1 MLPKIA
7 LGNVRKSLR
16 DFFVFFIT
24 LVFGVCAFYAFA
36 SINDQ
41 TAVINLTELQLE
53 SVSAVMRILSGV
65 SVFVA
70 VILGFLVVYANRFL
84 VRRRKREFGIYL
96 TLGMGRAQVAAIM
109 VMETLVVGVAAL
121 VVGLMLGVLLSQ
133 VMMYVTANLF
143 EATIPGFAFV
153 FSPGA
158 ALSTL
163 ACFAAI
169 FALSLLLNVRE
180 VSRYRLIDLINAD
193 KVSEKVKARSLPV
206 CVVLF
211 LVSLVLMG
219 VAYRTLLEN
228 GVMSDKF
235 GQATALVSVGTAL
248 FFFSVSG
255 FLLRFLQSRPSVY
268 LRGLNAFTLRQLNS
282 RVNTAWVS
290 ITLVCAMLFVAI
302 CSVCTGFSVSRG
314 ISDALEKG
322 SPYDASINAYPR
334 GPIFAGMD
342 DADYDLPE
350 VNEEAASDGFD
361 MVAAMRRKVSDW
373 DDIVSATAQVNQ
385 YMPSGAQGGITQR
398 WAYETTSYY
407 AADATLDE
415 VLGQT
420 DTRFAFVRVSQ
431 FNALRALLGEKP
443 VELGRDECLVWSD
456 FELLDGFWEA
466 FIDQHPGFEALGTTL
481 HPRGMAHETLCN
493 TGSAASVSGVLV
505 VPDEVLPDDLV
516 PAMTSLD
523 VMYSGS
529 VDECEQRF
537 QDACEAACGPAES
550 RVEEAWPVYFMETR
564 QAIADNTVGLTVVTT
579 YLAIY
584 IGLTLL
590 ISCASVLSIQQL
602 SAVADDVSRYRVLA
616 ELGAEPAQIRGAL
629 KVQVGVYFVFPL
641 VVAVCHAACALT
653 SINGLVSLV
662 TGFHVSNALVATVCF
677 VVALYGGYFL
687 LTYQTSKAMVLR
699 PALR

>member
-16 DFFVFFIT
+16 DFSVFFIT

-41 TAVINLTELQLE
+41 TAVINLTEQQSE
-53 SVSAVMRILSGV
+53 AVSAVMRILSSV

-109 VMETLVVGVAAL
+109 VMETLAVGVAAL
-121 VVGLMLGVLLSQ
+121 VVGLVLGVLLSQ

-163 ACFAAI
+163 ACYAAI

-255 FLLRFLQSRPSVY
+255 FLLRFLQGRPGVY

-302 CSVCTGFSVSRG
+302 CGVCTGFSVSRG

-334 GPIFAGMD
+334 GLMIAGMD

-373 DDIVSATAQVNQ
+373 DGIVSATAQVNQ
-385 YMPSGAQGGITQR
+385 YMPSGAQGGISQR
-398 WAYETTSYY
+398 WAYETTSY
-407 AADATLDE
+407 ATDATLDE
-415 VLGQT
+415 VLGQN
-420 DTRFAFVRVSQ
+420 DSRFAFVRVSQ
-431 FNALRALLGEKP
+431 YNALRALLGEKP

-456 FELLDGFWEA
+456 FTPLDGFWEA

-493 TGSAASVSGVLV
+493 TSAASVTGALV

-516 PAMTSLD
+516 PAKTSLD
-523 VMYSGS
+523 VTYSGS

-537 QDACEAACGPAES
+537 QDACEAACGPADS
-550 RVEEAWPVYFMETR
+550 RGVEAWPVCFMETR
-564 QAIADNTVGLTVVTT
+564 QAMADSTVGLTVVTT

-584 IGLTLL
+584 IGLILL

-629 KVQVGVYFVFPL
+629 MVQVGVYFVFPL

-653 SINGLVSLV
+653 SINGLISLA
-662 TGFHVSNALVATVCF
+662 TGFDVSNALVATVCF

>member
-16 DFFVFFIT
+16 DFSVFFIT
-24 LVFGVCAFYAFA
+24 LVFGVCTFYAFA

-41 TAVINLTELQLE
+41 TAVINLTELQ
-53 SVSAVMRILSGV
+53 SAAVSAVMRILSGV

-96 TLGMGRAQVAAIM
+96 TLGMGRAQVAAIV
-109 VMETLVVGVAAL
+109 VMETLAVGVAAL
-121 VVGLMLGVLLSQ
+121 VVGLVLGVLLSQ
-133 VMMYVTANLF
+133 VMMYVMANLF

-302 CSVCTGFSVSRG
+302 CGVCTGFSVSRG

-322 SPYDASINAYPR
+322 SPYDASINAYP
-334 GPIFAGMD
+334 GGMMVVGMD

-385 YMPSGAQGGITQR
+385 YMPSGAQGGISQR
-398 WAYETTSYY
+398 WAYETTSY
-407 AADATLDE
+407 ATDATLDD
-415 VLGQT
+415 VLGHNES
-420 DTRFAFVRVSQ
+420 RFAFVRVSQ
-431 FNALRALLGEKP
+431 YNALRALLGEKP

-456 FELLDGFWEA
+456 FTPLDGFWEA

-493 TGSAASVSGVLV
+493 TSAASVTGVLV
-505 VPDEVLPDDLV
+505 VPDEALPDDLV

-523 VMYSGS
+523 VTYSGS

-537 QDACEAACGPAES
+537 QDACEAACGPADS
-550 RVEEAWPVYFMETR
+550 RGVEAWPVCFMETR
-564 QAIADNTVGLTVVTT
+564 QAMADSTVGLTVVTT

-584 IGLTLL
+584 IGLILL

-629 KVQVGVYFVFPL
+629 MVQVGVYFVFPL

-653 SINGLVSLV
+653 SINGLISLA
-662 TGFHVSNALVATVCF
+662 TGFDVSNALVATVCF

>member
-16 DFFVFFIT
+16 DFSVFFIT

-41 TAVINLTELQLE
+41 TAVINLTEQQSE
-53 SVSAVMRILSGV
+53 AVSAVIRMLSSV

-109 VMETLVVGVAAL
+109 VMETLAVGVAAL
-121 VVGLMLGVLLSQ
+121 VVGLVLGVLLSQ

-163 ACFAAI
+163 ACYAAI

-255 FLLRFLQSRPSVY
+255 FLLRFLQGRPGVY

-302 CSVCTGFSVSRG
+302 CGVCTGFSVSRG

-334 GPIFAGMD
+334 GLMIAGMD

-385 YMPSGAQGGITQR
+385 YMPSGAQGGISQR
-398 WAYETTSYY
+398 WAYETTSY
-407 AADATLDE
+407 ATDATLDE
-415 VLGQT
+415 VLGQN
-420 DTRFAFVRVSQ
+420 DSRFAFVRVSQ
-431 FNALRALLGEKP
+431 YNALRALLGEKP

-456 FELLDGFWEA
+456 FTPLDGFWEA

-493 TGSAASVSGVLV
+493 NSAASVTGALV

-523 VMYSGS
+523 VTYSGS

-537 QDACEAACGPAES
+537 QDACEAACGPADS
-550 RVEEAWPVYFMETR
+550 RGVEAWPVCFMETR
-564 QAIADNTVGLTVVTT
+564 QAIADNNVGLTVVTT

-584 IGLTLL
+584 IGLILL

-616 ELGAEPAQIRGAL
+616 ELGAEPAQVRGAL
-629 KVQVGVYFVFPL
+629 MVQVGVYFVFPL

-653 SINGLVSLV
+653 SINGLISLA
-662 TGFHVSNALVATVCF
+662 TGFDVSNALVATVCF

>member
-16 DFFVFFIT
+16 DFSVFFIT

-41 TAVINLTELQLE
+41 TAVINLAEQQSE
-53 SVSAVMRILSGV
+53 AVSAVMRMLSSV

-109 VMETLVVGVAAL
+109 VMETLAVGVAAL
-121 VVGLMLGVLLSQ
+121 VVGLVLGVLLSQ

-163 ACFAAI
+163 ACYAAI

-255 FLLRFLQSRPSVY
+255 FLLRFLQGRPGVY

-302 CSVCTGFSVSRG
+302 CGVCTGFSVSRG

-334 GPIFAGMD
+334 GLMIAGMD

-385 YMPSGAQGGITQR
+385 YMPSGAQGGISQR
-398 WAYETTSYY
+398 WAYETTSY
-407 AADATLDE
+407 ATDATLDE
-415 VLGQT
+415 VLGQN
-420 DTRFAFVRVSQ
+420 DSRFAFVRVSQ
-431 FNALRALLGEKP
+431 YNALRALLGEKP

-456 FELLDGFWEA
+456 FAPLDGFWEA

-493 TGSAASVSGVLV
+493 TSAASVTGALV

-516 PAMTSLD
+516 PAKTSLD
-523 VMYSGS
+523 VTYSGS

-537 QDACEAACGPAES
+537 QDACEAACGPADS
-550 RVEEAWPVYFMETR
+550 RGVEAWPVCFMETR
-564 QAIADNTVGLTVVTT
+564 QAMADSTVGLTVVTT

-584 IGLTLL
+584 IGLILL

-629 KVQVGVYFVFPL
+629 MVQVGVYFVFPL

-653 SINGLVSLV
+653 SINGLISLA
-662 TGFHVSNALVATVCF
+662 TGFDVSNALVATVCF

>member
-16 DFFVFFIT
+16 DFSVFFIT
-24 LVFGVCAFYAFA
+24 LVFGVCAFYAYA

-41 TAVINLTELQLE
+41 TAVINLTELQ
-53 SVSAVMRILSGV
+53 SAAVSAVMRILSGV

-109 VMETLVVGVAAL
+109 VMETLAVGVAAL
-121 VVGLMLGVLLSQ
+121 VVGLVLGVLLSQ

-206 CVVLF
+206 SVVLF

-255 FLLRFLQSRPSVY
+255 FLLRFLQGRPGVY

-302 CSVCTGFSVSRG
+302 CGVCTGFSVSRG

-334 GPIFAGMD
+334 GLVIAGMD

-361 MVAAMRRKVSDW
+361 MVTAMRRKVSDW

-385 YMPSGAQGGITQR
+385 YMPSGAQGGISQR
-398 WAYETTSYY
+398 WAYETTSY
-407 AADATLDE
+407 ATDATLDE
-415 VLGQT
+415 VLGQN
-420 DTRFAFVRVSQ
+420 DSRFAFVRVSQ
-431 FNALRALLGEKP
+431 YNALRALLGEKP

-456 FELLDGFWEA
+456 FTPLDGFWEA

-493 TGSAASVSGVLV
+493 TSAASVTGVLV

-523 VMYSGS
+523 VTYSGS

-537 QDACEAACGPAES
+537 QDACEAACGPADS
-550 RVEEAWPVYFMETR
+550 RGVEAWPVCFMETR
-564 QAIADNTVGLTVVTT
+564 QAMADSTVGLTVVTT

-584 IGLTLL
+584 IGLILL

-629 KVQVGVYFVFPL
+629 MVQVGVYFVFPL

-653 SINGLVSLV
+653 SINGLISLA
-662 TGFHVSNALVATVCF
+662 TGFDVSNALVATVCF

>member
-16 DFFVFFIT
+16 DFSVFFIT

-41 TAVINLTELQLE
+41 TAVINLTELQ
-53 SVSAVMRILSGV
+53 SAAVSAVMRILSGV

-109 VMETLVVGVAAL
+109 VMETLAVGVAAL
-121 VVGLMLGVLLSQ
+121 VVGLVLGVLLSQ

-206 CVVLF
+206 SVVLF

-255 FLLRFLQSRPSVY
+255 FLLRFLQGRPGVY

-302 CSVCTGFSVSRG
+302 CGVCTGFSVSRG

-334 GPIFAGMD
+334 GLMIAGMD

-385 YMPSGAQGGITQR
+385 YMPSGAQGGISQR
-398 WAYETTSYY
+398 WAYETTSY
-407 AADATLDE
+407 ATDATLDE
-415 VLGQT
+415 VLGQN
-420 DTRFAFVRVSQ
+420 DSRFAFVRVSQ
-431 FNALRALLGEKP
+431 YNALRALLGEKP

-456 FELLDGFWEA
+456 FTPLDGFWEA

-493 TGSAASVSGVLV
+493 TSAASVTGVLV

-523 VMYSGS
+523 VTYSGS

-537 QDACEAACGPAES
+537 QDACEAACGPADS
-550 RVEEAWPVYFMETR
+550 RGVEAWPVCFMETR
-564 QAIADNTVGLTVVTT
+564 QFMADSTVGLTVVTT

-584 IGLTLL
+584 IGLILL

-629 KVQVGVYFVFPL
+629 MVQVGVYFVFPL

-653 SINGLVSLV
+653 SINGLISLA
-662 TGFHVSNALVATVCF
+662 TGFDVSNALVATVCF

>member
-16 DFFVFFIT
+16 DFSVFFIT

-41 TAVINLTELQLE
+41 TAVINLTEQQSE
-53 SVSAVMRILSGV
+53 AVSAVMRMLSSV

-109 VMETLVVGVAAL
+109 VMETLAVGVAAL
-121 VVGLMLGVLLSQ
+121 VVGLVLGVLLSQ

-163 ACFAAI
+163 ACYAAI

-255 FLLRFLQSRPSVY
+255 FLLRFLQGRPGVY

-302 CSVCTGFSVSRG
+302 CGVCTGFSVSRG

-334 GPIFAGMD
+334 GLMIAGMD

-385 YMPSGAQGGITQR
+385 YMPSGAQGGISQR
-398 WAYETTSYY
+398 WAYETTSY
-407 AADATLDE
+407 ATDATLDE
-415 VLGQT
+415 VLGQN
-420 DTRFAFVRVSQ
+420 DSRFAFVRVSQ

-456 FELLDGFWEA
+456 FTPLDGFWEA

-493 TGSAASVSGVLV
+493 TSAASVTGALV

-516 PAMTSLD
+516 PAKTSLD
-523 VMYSGS
+523 VTYSGS

-537 QDACEAACGPAES
+537 QDACEAACGPADS
-550 RVEEAWPVYFMETR
+550 RGVEAWPVCFMETR
-564 QAIADNTVGLTVVTT
+564 QAMADSTVGLTVVTT

-584 IGLTLL
+584 IGLILL

-629 KVQVGVYFVFPL
+629 MVQVGVYFVFPL

-653 SINGLVSLV
+653 SINGLISLA
-662 TGFHVSNALVATVCF
+662 TGFDVSNALVATVCF

>member
-16 DFFVFFIT
+16 DFSVFFIT

-41 TAVINLTELQLE
+41 TAVINLAEQQSE
-53 SVSAVMRILSGV
+53 AVSAVMRMLSSV

-109 VMETLVVGVAAL
+109 VMETLAVGVAAL
-121 VVGLMLGVLLSQ
+121 VVGLVLGVLLSQ

-163 ACFAAI
+163 ACYAAI

-255 FLLRFLQSRPSVY
+255 FLLRFLQGRPGVY

-302 CSVCTGFSVSRG
+302 CGVCTGFSVSRG

-334 GPIFAGMD
+334 GLMIAGMD

-373 DDIVSATAQVNQ
+373 DGIVSATAQVNQ
-385 YMPSGAQGGITQR
+385 YMPSGAQGGISQR
-398 WAYETTSYY
+398 WAYETTSY
-407 AADATLDE
+407 ATDATLDE
-415 VLGQT
+415 VLGQN
-420 DTRFAFVRVSQ
+420 DSRFAFVRVSQ
-431 FNALRALLGEKP
+431 YNALRALLGEKP

-456 FELLDGFWEA
+456 FTPLDGFWEA

-493 TGSAASVSGVLV
+493 TGSAASVTGALV

-516 PAMTSLD
+516 PAKTSLD
-523 VMYSGS
+523 VTYSGS

-537 QDACEAACGPAES
+537 QDACEAACGPADS
-550 RVEEAWPVYFMETR
+550 RGVEAWPVCFMETR
-564 QAIADNTVGLTVVTT
+564 QAMADSTVGLTVVTT

-584 IGLTLL
+584 IGLILL

-629 KVQVGVYFVFPL
+629 MVQVGVYFVFPL

-653 SINGLVSLV
+653 SINGLISLA
-662 TGFHVSNALVATVCF
+662 TGFDVSNALVATVCF

>member
-16 DFFVFFIT
+16 DFSVFFIT

-41 TAVINLTELQLE
+41 TAVINLTEQQSE
-53 SVSAVMRILSGV
+53 AVSAVMRILSSV

-109 VMETLVVGVAAL
+109 VMETLAVGVAAL
-121 VVGLMLGVLLSQ
+121 VVGLVLGVLLSQ

-163 ACFAAI
+163 ACYAAI

-255 FLLRFLQSRPSVY
+255 FLLRFLQGRPGVY

-302 CSVCTGFSVSRG
+302 CGVCTGFSVSRG

-334 GPIFAGMD
+334 GLMIAGMD

-373 DDIVSATAQVNQ
+373 DGIVSATAQVNQ
-385 YMPSGAQGGITQR
+385 YMPSGAQGGISQR
-398 WAYETTSYY
+398 WAYETTSY
-407 AADATLDE
+407 ATDATLDE
-415 VLGQT
+415 VLGQN
-420 DTRFAFVRVSQ
+420 DSRFAFVRVSQ
-431 FNALRALLGEKP
+431 YNALRALLGEKP

-456 FELLDGFWEA
+456 FTPLDGFWEA

-493 TGSAASVSGVLV
+493 TSAASVTGALV

-516 PAMTSLD
+516 PAKTSLD
-523 VMYSGS
+523 VTYSGS

-550 RVEEAWPVYFMETR
+550 RGVEAWPVCFMETR
-564 QAIADNTVGLTVVTT
+564 QAIADNNVGLTVVTT

-584 IGLTLL
+584 IGLILL

-629 KVQVGVYFVFPL
+629 MVQVGVYFVFPL

-653 SINGLVSLV
+653 SINGLISLA
-662 TGFHVSNALVATVCF
+662 TGFDVSNALVATVCF

>member
-16 DFFVFFIT
+16 DFSVFFIT

-41 TAVINLTELQLE
+41 TAVINLTEQQSE
-53 SVSAVMRILSGV
+53 AVSAVMRMLSSV

-70 VILGFLVVYANRFL
+70 VILGFLVVYANRLL

-109 VMETLVVGVAAL
+109 VMETLAVGVAAL
-121 VVGLMLGVLLSQ
+121 VVGLVLGVLLSQ

-163 ACFAAI
+163 ACYAAI

-255 FLLRFLQSRPSVY
+255 FLLRFLQGRPGVY

-302 CSVCTGFSVSRG
+302 CGVCTGFSVSRG

-334 GPIFAGMD
+334 GLMIAGMD

-385 YMPSGAQGGITQR
+385 YMPSGAQGGISQR
-398 WAYETTSYY
+398 WAYETTSY
-407 AADATLDE
+407 ATDATLDE
-415 VLGQT
+415 VLGQN
-420 DTRFAFVRVSQ
+420 DSRFAFVRVSQ
-431 FNALRALLGEKP
+431 YNALRALLGEKP

-456 FELLDGFWEA
+456 FTPLDGFWEA

-493 TGSAASVSGVLV
+493 TSAASVTGALV

-523 VMYSGS
+523 VTYSGS

-537 QDACEAACGPAES
+537 QDACEAACGPADS
-550 RVEEAWPVYFMETR
+550 RGVEAWPVCFMETR
-564 QAIADNTVGLTVVTT
+564 QAIADNNVGLTVVTT

-584 IGLTLL
+584 IGLILL

-629 KVQVGVYFVFPL
+629 MVQVGVYFVFPL

-653 SINGLVSLV
+653 SINGLISLA
-662 TGFHVSNALVATVCF
+662 TGFDVSNALVATVCF

>member
-16 DFFVFFIT
+16 DFSVFFIT

-41 TAVINLTELQLE
+41 TAVINLTELQ
-53 SVSAVMRILSGV
+53 SAAVSAVMRILSGV

-109 VMETLVVGVAAL
+109 VMETLAVGVAAL
-121 VVGLMLGVLLSQ
+121 VVGLVLGVLLSQ

-206 CVVLF
+206 SVVLF

-255 FLLRFLQSRPSVY
+255 FLLRFLQGRPGVY

-302 CSVCTGFSVSRG
+302 CGVCTGFSVSRG

-334 GPIFAGMD
+334 GLMIAGMD

-385 YMPSGAQGGITQR
+385 YMPSGAQGGISQR
-398 WAYETTSYY
+398 WAYETTSY
-407 AADATLDE
+407 ATDATLDE
-415 VLGQT
+415 VLGQN
-420 DTRFAFVRVSQ
+420 DSRFAFVRVSQ
-431 FNALRALLGEKP
+431 YNALRALLGEKP

-456 FELLDGFWEA
+456 FTPLDGFWEA

-493 TGSAASVSGVLV
+493 TSAASVTGVLV

-523 VMYSGS
+523 VTYSGS

-537 QDACEAACGPAES
+537 QDACEAACGPADS
-550 RVEEAWPVYFMETR
+550 RGVEAWPVCFMETR
-564 QAIADNTVGLTVVTT
+564 QAMADSTVGLTVVTT

-584 IGLTLL
+584 IGLILL
-590 ISCASVLSIQQL
+590 ICCASVPSIQQL

-629 KVQVGVYFVFPL
+629 MVQVGVYFVFPL

-653 SINGLVSLV
+653 SINGLISLA
-662 TGFHVSNALVATVCF
+662 TGFDVSNALVATVCF

>member
-16 DFFVFFIT
+16 DFSVFFIT

-41 TAVINLTELQLE
+41 TAVINLTEQQSE
-53 SVSAVMRILSGV
+53 AVSAVMRILSSV

-109 VMETLVVGVAAL
+109 VMETLAVGVAAL
-121 VVGLMLGVLLSQ
+121 VVGLVLGVLLSQ

-163 ACFAAI
+163 ACYAAI

-255 FLLRFLQSRPSVY
+255 FLLRFLQGRPGVY

-302 CSVCTGFSVSRG
+302 CGVCTGFSVSRG

-334 GPIFAGMD
+334 GLMIAGMD

-385 YMPSGAQGGITQR
+385 YMPSGAQGGISQR
-398 WAYETTSYY
+398 WAYETTSY
-407 AADATLDE
+407 ATDATLDE
-415 VLGQT
+415 VLGQN
-420 DTRFAFVRVSQ
+420 DSRFAFVRVSQ
-431 FNALRALLGEKP
+431 YNALRALLGEKP

-456 FELLDGFWEA
+456 FTPLDGFWEA

-493 TGSAASVSGVLV
+493 TSAASVTGALV

-516 PAMTSLD
+516 PAKTSLD
-523 VMYSGS
+523 VTYSGS

-537 QDACEAACGPAES
+537 QDACEAACGPADS
-550 RVEEAWPVYFMETR
+550 RGVEAWPVCFMETR
-564 QAIADNTVGLTVVTT
+564 QAMADSTVGLTVVTT

-584 IGLTLL
+584 IGLILL

-629 KVQVGVYFVFPL
+629 MVQVGVYFVFPL

-653 SINGLVSLV
+653 SINGLISLA
-662 TGFHVSNALVATVCF
+662 TGFDVSNALVATVCF

>member
-16 DFFVFFIT
+16 DFSVFFIT
-24 LVFGVCAFYAFA
+24 LVFGVCAFYAYA

-41 TAVINLTELQLE
+41 TAVINLTELQ
-53 SVSAVMRILSGV
+53 SAAVSAVMRILSGV

-109 VMETLVVGVAAL
+109 VMETLAVGVAAL
-121 VVGLMLGVLLSQ
+121 VVGLVLGVLLSQ

-206 CVVLF
+206 SVVLF

-255 FLLRFLQSRPSVY
+255 FLLRFLQGRPGVY

-302 CSVCTGFSVSRG
+302 CGVCTGFSVSRG

-334 GPIFAGMD
+334 GLMIAGMD

-385 YMPSGAQGGITQR
+385 YMPSGAQGGISQR
-398 WAYETTSYY
+398 WAYETTSY
-407 AADATLDE
+407 ATDATLDE
-415 VLGQT
+415 VLGQN
-420 DTRFAFVRVSQ
+420 DSRFAFVRVSQ
-431 FNALRALLGEKP
+431 YNALRALLGEKP
-443 VELGRDECLVWSD
+443 VELGRDECLIWSD
-456 FELLDGFWEA
+456 FTPLDGFWEA

-493 TGSAASVSGVLV
+493 TSAASVTGVLV

-523 VMYSGS
+523 VTYSGS
-529 VDECEQRF
+529 VNECEQRF
-537 QDACEAACGPAES
+537 QDACEAACGPADS
-550 RVEEAWPVYFMETR
+550 RGVEAWPVCFMETR
-564 QAIADNTVGLTVVTT
+564 QAMADSTVGLTVVTT

-584 IGLTLL
+584 IGLILL

-629 KVQVGVYFVFPL
+629 MVQVGVYFVFPL

-653 SINGLVSLV
+653 SINGLISLA
-662 TGFHVSNALVATVCF
+662 TGFDVSNALVATVCF

>member
-16 DFFVFFIT
+16 DFSVFFIT

-41 TAVINLTELQLE
+41 TAVINLTEQQSE
-53 SVSAVMRILSGV
+53 AVSAVMRMLSSV

-109 VMETLVVGVAAL
+109 VMETLAVGVAAL
-121 VVGLMLGVLLSQ
+121 VVGLVLGVLLSQ

-163 ACFAAI
+163 ACYAAI

-255 FLLRFLQSRPSVY
+255 FLLRFLQGRPGVY

-302 CSVCTGFSVSRG
+302 CGVCTGFSVSRG

-334 GPIFAGMD
+334 GLMIAGMD

-385 YMPSGAQGGITQR
+385 YMPSGAQGGISQR
-398 WAYETTSYY
+398 WAYETTSY
-407 AADATLDE
+407 ATDATLDE
-415 VLGQT
+415 VLGQN
-420 DTRFAFVRVSQ
+420 DSRFAFVRVSQ
-431 FNALRALLGEKP
+431 YNALRALLGEKP

-456 FELLDGFWEA
+456 FTPLDGFWEA

-493 TGSAASVSGVLV
+493 TSAASVTGALV

-516 PAMTSLD
+516 PAKTSLD
-523 VMYSGS
+523 VTYSGS

-537 QDACEAACGPAES
+537 QDACEAACGPADS
-550 RVEEAWPVYFMETR
+550 RGVEAWPVCFMETR
-564 QAIADNTVGLTVVTT
+564 QAIADNNVGLTVVTT

-584 IGLTLL
+584 IGLILL

-629 KVQVGVYFVFPL
+629 MVQVGVYFVFPL

-653 SINGLVSLV
+653 SINGLISLA
-662 TGFHVSNALVATVCF
+662 TGFDVSNALVATVCF

>member
-16 DFFVFFIT
+16 DFSVFFIT

-41 TAVINLTELQLE
+41 TAVINLTEQQSE
-53 SVSAVMRILSGV
+53 AVSAVMRMLSSV

-84 VRRRKREFGIYL
+84 VWRRKREFGIYL

-109 VMETLVVGVAAL
+109 VMETLAVGVAAL
-121 VVGLMLGVLLSQ
+121 VVGLVLGVLLSQ

-163 ACFAAI
+163 ACYAAI

-255 FLLRFLQSRPSVY
+255 FLLRFLQGRPGVY

-302 CSVCTGFSVSRG
+302 CGVCTGFSVSRG

-334 GPIFAGMD
+334 GLMIAGMD

-385 YMPSGAQGGITQR
+385 YMPSGAQGGISQR
-398 WAYETTSYY
+398 WAYETTSY
-407 AADATLDE
+407 ATDATLDE
-415 VLGQT
+415 VLGQN
-420 DTRFAFVRVSQ
+420 DSRFAFVRVSQ
-431 FNALRALLGEKP
+431 YNALRALLGEKP

-456 FELLDGFWEA
+456 FTPLDGFWEA

-493 TGSAASVSGVLV
+493 TSAASVTGALV

-516 PAMTSLD
+516 PAKTSLD
-523 VMYSGS
+523 VTYSGS

-537 QDACEAACGPAES
+537 QDACEAACGPADS
-550 RVEEAWPVYFMETR
+550 RGVEAWPVCFMETR
-564 QAIADNTVGLTVVTT
+564 QAIADNNVGLTVVTT

-584 IGLTLL
+584 IGLILL

-629 KVQVGVYFVFPL
+629 MVQVGVYFVFPL

-653 SINGLVSLV
+653 SINGLISLA
-662 TGFHVSNALVATVCF
+662 TGFDVSNALVATVCF

>member
-16 DFFVFFIT
+16 DFSVFFIT
-24 LVFGVCAFYAFA
+24 LVFGVCVFYAFA

-41 TAVINLTELQLE
+41 TAVINLTEQQSE
-53 SVSAVMRILSGV
+53 AVSAVMRILSSV

-109 VMETLVVGVAAL
+109 VMETLAVGVAAL
-121 VVGLMLGVLLSQ
+121 VVGLVLGVLLSQ

-163 ACFAAI
+163 ACYAAI

-255 FLLRFLQSRPSVY
+255 FLLRFLQGRPGVY

-302 CSVCTGFSVSRG
+302 CGVCTGFSVSRG

-334 GPIFAGMD
+334 GLMIAGMD

-385 YMPSGAQGGITQR
+385 YMPSGAQGGISQR
-398 WAYETTSYY
+398 WAYETTSY
-407 AADATLDE
+407 ATDATLDE
-415 VLGQT
+415 VLGQN
-420 DTRFAFVRVSQ
+420 DSRFAFVRVSQ
-431 FNALRALLGEKP
+431 YNALRALLGEKP

-456 FELLDGFWEA
+456 FTPLDGFWEA

-493 TGSAASVSGVLV
+493 TSAASVTGALV

-523 VMYSGS
+523 VTYSGS

-537 QDACEAACGPAES
+537 QDACEAACGPADS
-550 RVEEAWPVYFMETR
+550 RGVEAWPVCFMETR
-564 QAIADNTVGLTVVTT
+564 QAMADSTVGLTVVTT

-584 IGLTLL
+584 IGLILL

-629 KVQVGVYFVFPL
+629 MVQVGVYFVFPL

-653 SINGLVSLV
+653 SINGLISLA
-662 TGFHVSNALVATVCF
+662 TGFDVSNALVATVCF

>member
-16 DFFVFFIT
+16 DFSVFFIT

-41 TAVINLTELQLE
+41 TAVINLTEQQSE
-53 SVSAVMRILSGV
+53 AVSAVMRMLSSV

-109 VMETLVVGVAAL
+109 VMETLAVGVAAL
-121 VVGLMLGVLLSQ
+121 VVGLVLGVLLSQ

-163 ACFAAI
+163 ACYAAI

-255 FLLRFLQSRPSVY
+255 FLLRFLQIRPGVY

-302 CSVCTGFSVSRG
+302 CGVCTGFSVSRG

-334 GPIFAGMD
+334 GLMIAGMD

-385 YMPSGAQGGITQR
+385 YMPSGAQGGISQR
-398 WAYETTSYY
+398 WAYETTSY
-407 AADATLDE
+407 ATDATLDE
-415 VLGQT
+415 VLGQN
-420 DTRFAFVRVSQ
+420 DSRFAFVRVSQ

-456 FELLDGFWEA
+456 FTPLDGFWEA

-493 TGSAASVSGVLV
+493 TSAASVTGALV

-516 PAMTSLD
+516 PAKTSLD
-523 VMYSGS
+523 VTYSGS

-537 QDACEAACGPAES
+537 QDACEAACGPADS
-550 RVEEAWPVYFMETR
+550 RGVEAWPVCFMETR
-564 QAIADNTVGLTVVTT
+564 QAMADSTVGLTVVTT

-584 IGLTLL
+584 IGLILL

-629 KVQVGVYFVFPL
+629 MVQVGVYFVFPL

-653 SINGLVSLV
+653 SINGLISLA
-662 TGFHVSNALVATVCF
+662 TGFDVSNALVATVCF

>member
-16 DFFVFFIT
+16 DFSVFFIT

-41 TAVINLTELQLE
+41 TAVINLTEQQSE
-53 SVSAVMRILSGV
+53 AVSAVMRILSSV

-109 VMETLVVGVAAL
+109 VMETLAVGVAAL
-121 VVGLMLGVLLSQ
+121 VVGLVLGVLLSQ

-163 ACFAAI
+163 ACYAAI

-255 FLLRFLQSRPSVY
+255 FLLRFLQGRPGVY

-302 CSVCTGFSVSRG
+302 CGVCTGFSVSRG

-334 GPIFAGMD
+334 GLMIAGMD

-385 YMPSGAQGGITQR
+385 YMPSGAQGGISQR
-398 WAYETTSYY
+398 WAYETTSY
-407 AADATLDE
+407 ATDATLDE
-415 VLGQT
+415 VLGQN
-420 DTRFAFVRVSQ
+420 DSRFAFVRVSQ
-431 FNALRALLGEKP
+431 YNALRALLGEKP

-456 FELLDGFWEA
+456 FTPLDGFWEA

-493 TGSAASVSGVLV
+493 TSAASVTGALV

-516 PAMTSLD
+516 PAKTSLD
-523 VMYSGS
+523 VTYSGS

-550 RVEEAWPVYFMETR
+550 RGVEAWPVCFMETR
-564 QAIADNTVGLTVVTT
+564 QAMADSTVGLTVVTT

-584 IGLTLL
+584 IGLILL

-629 KVQVGVYFVFPL
+629 MVQVGVYFVFPL

-653 SINGLVSLV
+653 SINGLISLA
-662 TGFHVSNALVATVCF
+662 TGFDVSNALVATVCF

>member
-16 DFFVFFIT
+16 DFSVFFIT

-41 TAVINLTELQLE
+41 TAVINLTEQQSE
-53 SVSAVMRILSGV
+53 AVSAVMRILSSV

-109 VMETLVVGVAAL
+109 VMETLAVGVAAL
-121 VVGLMLGVLLSQ
+121 VVGLVLGVLLSQ

-163 ACFAAI
+163 ACYAAI

-228 GVMSDKF
+228 GVMSDTF

-255 FLLRFLQSRPSVY
+255 FLLRFLQGRPGVY

-302 CSVCTGFSVSRG
+302 CGVCTGFSVSRG

-334 GPIFAGMD
+334 GLMIAGMD

-385 YMPSGAQGGITQR
+385 YMPSGAQGGISQR
-398 WAYETTSYY
+398 WAYETTSY
-407 AADATLDE
+407 ATDATLDE
-415 VLGQT
+415 VLGQN
-420 DTRFAFVRVSQ
+420 DSRFAFVRVSQ
-431 FNALRALLGEKP
+431 YNALRALLGEKP

-456 FELLDGFWEA
+456 FTPLDGFWEA

-493 TGSAASVSGVLV
+493 TSAASVTGALV

-516 PAMTSLD
+516 PAKTSLD
-523 VMYSGS
+523 VTYSGS

-537 QDACEAACGPAES
+537 QDACEAACGPADS
-550 RVEEAWPVYFMETR
+550 RGVEAWPVCFMETR
-564 QAIADNTVGLTVVTT
+564 QAMADSTVGLTVVTT

-584 IGLTLL
+584 IGLILL

-629 KVQVGVYFVFPL
+629 MVQVGVYFVFPL

-653 SINGLVSLV
+653 SINGLISLA
-662 TGFHVSNALVATVCF
+662 TGFDVSNALVATVCF

>member
-16 DFFVFFIT
+16 DFSVFFIT

-41 TAVINLTELQLE
+41 TAVINLTELQSE
-53 SVSAVMRILSGV
+53 AVSAVMRMLSSV

-109 VMETLVVGVAAL
+109 VMETLAVGVAAL
-121 VVGLMLGVLLSQ
+121 VVGLVLGVLLSQ

-163 ACFAAI
+163 ACYAAI

-255 FLLRFLQSRPSVY
+255 FLLRFLQGRPGVY

-302 CSVCTGFSVSRG
+302 CGVCTGFSVSRG

-334 GPIFAGMD
+334 GLMIAGMD

-385 YMPSGAQGGITQR
+385 YMPSGAQGGISQR
-398 WAYETTSYY
+398 WAYETTSY
-407 AADATLDE
+407 ATDATLDE
-415 VLGQT
+415 VLGQN
-420 DTRFAFVRVSQ
+420 DSRFAFVRVSQ
-431 FNALRALLGEKP
+431 YNALRALLGEKP

-456 FELLDGFWEA
+456 FTPLDGFWEE

-493 TGSAASVSGVLV
+493 TSAASVTGALV

-516 PAMTSLD
+516 PAKTSLD
-523 VMYSGS
+523 VTYSGS

-537 QDACEAACGPAES
+537 QDACEAACGPADS
-550 RVEEAWPVYFMETR
+550 RGVEAWPVCFMETR
-564 QAIADNTVGLTVVTT
+564 QAMADSTVGLTVVTT

-584 IGLTLL
+584 IGLILL

-629 KVQVGVYFVFPL
+629 MVQVGVYFVFPL

-653 SINGLVSLV
+653 SINGLISLA
-662 TGFHVSNALVATVCF
+662 TGFDVSNALVATVCF

>member
-16 DFFVFFIT
+16 DFSVFFIT

-41 TAVINLTELQLE
+41 TAVINLTEQQSE
-53 SVSAVMRILSGV
+53 AVSSVMRMLSSV

-96 TLGMGRAQVAAIM
+96 TLGMGRAQVEAIM
-109 VMETLVVGVAAL
+109 VMETLAVGVAAL
-121 VVGLMLGVLLSQ
+121 VVGLVLGVLLSQ

-163 ACFAAI
+163 ACYAAI

-255 FLLRFLQSRPSVY
+255 FLLRFLQGRPGVY

-290 ITLVCAMLFVAI
+290 ITLVCTMLFVAI
-302 CSVCTGFSVSRG
+302 CGVCTGFSVSRG

-334 GPIFAGMD
+334 GLMIAGMD

-385 YMPSGAQGGITQR
+385 YMPSGAQGGISQR
-398 WAYETTSYY
+398 WAYETTSY
-407 AADATLDE
+407 ATDATLDE
-415 VLGQT
+415 VLGQN
-420 DTRFAFVRVSQ
+420 DSRFAFVRVSQ
-431 FNALRALLGEKP
+431 YNALRALLGEKP

-456 FELLDGFWEA
+456 FTPLDGFWEA

-493 TGSAASVSGVLV
+493 TSAASVTGALV

-516 PAMTSLD
+516 PAKTSLD
-523 VMYSGS
+523 VTYSGS

-537 QDACEAACGPAES
+537 QDACEAACGPADS
-550 RVEEAWPVYFMETR
+550 RGVEAWPVCFMETR
-564 QAIADNTVGLTVVTT
+564 QAMADSTVGLTVVTT

-584 IGLTLL
+584 IGLILL

-629 KVQVGVYFVFPL
+629 MVQVGVYFVFPL

-653 SINGLVSLV
+653 SINGLISLA
-662 TGFHVSNALVATVCF
+662 TGFDVSNALVATVCF

>member
-16 DFFVFFIT
+16 DFSVFFIT

-41 TAVINLTELQLE
+41 TAVINLAEQQSE
-53 SVSAVMRILSGV
+53 AVSAVMRMLSSV

-109 VMETLVVGVAAL
+109 VMETLAVGVAAL
-121 VVGLMLGVLLSQ
+121 VVGLVLGVLLSQ

-163 ACFAAI
+163 ACYAAI

-255 FLLRFLQSRPSVY
+255 FLLRFLQGRPGVY

-302 CSVCTGFSVSRG
+302 CGVCTGFSVSRG

-334 GPIFAGMD
+334 GLMIAGMD

-373 DDIVSATAQVNQ
+373 DGIVSATAQVNQ
-385 YMPSGAQGGITQR
+385 YMPSGAQGGISQR
-398 WAYETTSYY
+398 WAYETTSY
-407 AADATLDE
+407 ATDATLDE
-415 VLGQT
+415 VLGQN
-420 DTRFAFVRVSQ
+420 DSRFAFVRVSQ
-431 FNALRALLGEKP
+431 YNALRALLGEKP

-456 FELLDGFWEA
+456 FAPLDGFWEA

-493 TGSAASVSGVLV
+493 TSAASVTGALV

-523 VMYSGS
+523 VTYSGS

-537 QDACEAACGPAES
+537 QDACEAACGPADS
-550 RVEEAWPVYFMETR
+550 RGVEAWPVCFMETR
-564 QAIADNTVGLTVVTT
+564 QAMADSTVGLTVVTT

-584 IGLTLL
+584 IGLILL

-629 KVQVGVYFVFPL
+629 MVQVGVYFVFPL

-653 SINGLVSLV
+653 SINGLISLA
-662 TGFHVSNALVATVCF
+662 TGFDVSNALVATVCF

>member
-1 MLPKIA
+1 MLPRIA

-16 DFFVFFIT
+16 DFSVFFIT
-24 LVFGVCAFYAFA
+24 LVFGVCAFYAYA

-41 TAVINLTELQLE
+41 TAVINLTELQSE
-53 SVSAVMRILSGV
+53 AVSAVMRMLSSV

-109 VMETLVVGVAAL
+109 VMETLAVGVAAL
-121 VVGLMLGVLLSQ
+121 VVGLVLGVLLSQ

-206 CVVLF
+206 SVVLF

-255 FLLRFLQSRPSVY
+255 FLLRFLQGRPGVY

-302 CSVCTGFSVSRG
+302 CGVCTGFSVSRG

-334 GPIFAGMD
+334 GLMIAGMD

-373 DDIVSATAQVNQ
+373 DGIVSATAQVNQ
-385 YMPSGAQGGITQR
+385 YMPSGAQGGISQR
-398 WAYETTSYY
+398 WAYETTSY
-407 AADATLDE
+407 ATDATLDE
-415 VLGQT
+415 VLGQN
-420 DTRFAFVRVSQ
+420 DSRFAFVRVSQ
-431 FNALRALLGEKP
+431 YNALRALLGEKP

-456 FELLDGFWEA
+456 FTPLDGFWEA

-493 TGSAASVSGVLV
+493 TSAASVTGVFV

-516 PAMTSLD
+516 PAMTSLN
-523 VMYSGS
+523 VTYSGS

-537 QDACEAACGPAES
+537 QDACEAACGPSDS
-550 RVEEAWPVYFMETR
+550 RGVEAWPVCFMETR
-564 QAIADNTVGLTVVTT
+564 QAKADSTVGLTVVTT

-584 IGLTLL
+584 IGLILL

-629 KVQVGVYFVFPL
+629 MVQVGVYFVFPL

-653 SINGLVSLV
+653 SINGLISLA
-662 TGFHVSNALVATVCF
+662 TGFDVSNALVATVCF

-687 LTYQTSKAMVLR
+687 LTYQTSKAMVLW

>member
-16 DFFVFFIT
+16 DFSVFFIT

-41 TAVINLTELQLE
+41 TAVINLTELQSE
-53 SVSAVMRILSGV
+53 AVSAVMRMLSSV

-109 VMETLVVGVAAL
+109 VMETLAVGVAAL
-121 VVGLMLGVLLSQ
+121 VVGLVLGVLLSQ

-163 ACFAAI
+163 ACYAAI

-255 FLLRFLQSRPSVY
+255 FLLRFLQGRPGVY

-302 CSVCTGFSVSRG
+302 CGVCTGFSVSRG

-334 GPIFAGMD
+334 GLMIAGMD

-373 DDIVSATAQVNQ
+373 DGIVSATAQVNQ
-385 YMPSGAQGGITQR
+385 YMPSGAQGGISQR
-398 WAYETTSYY
+398 WAYETTSY
-407 AADATLDE
+407 ATDATLDE
-415 VLGQT
+415 VLGQN
-420 DTRFAFVRVSQ
+420 DSRFAFVRVSQ
-431 FNALRALLGEKP
+431 YNALRALLGEKP

-456 FELLDGFWEA
+456 FAPLDGFWEA

-493 TGSAASVSGVLV
+493 TSAASVTGALV

-516 PAMTSLD
+516 PAKTSLD
-523 VMYSGS
+523 VTYSGS

-537 QDACEAACGPAES
+537 QDACEAACGPADS
-550 RVEEAWPVYFMETR
+550 RGVEAWPVCFMETR
-564 QAIADNTVGLTVVTT
+564 QAMADSTVGLTVVTT

-584 IGLTLL
+584 IGLILL

-629 KVQVGVYFVFPL
+629 MVQVGVYFVFPL

-653 SINGLVSLV
+653 SINGLISLA
-662 TGFHVSNALVATVCF
+662 TGFDVSNALVATVCF

>member
-16 DFFVFFIT
+16 DFSVFFIT

-41 TAVINLTELQLE
+41 TAVINLTEQQSE
-53 SVSAVMRILSGV
+53 AVSAVMRILSSV

-109 VMETLVVGVAAL
+109 VMETLAVGVAAL
-121 VVGLMLGVLLSQ
+121 VVGLVLGVLLSQ

-163 ACFAAI
+163 ACYAAI

-255 FLLRFLQSRPSVY
+255 FLLRFLQGRPGVY

-302 CSVCTGFSVSRG
+302 CGVCTGFSVSRG

-334 GPIFAGMD
+334 GLMFAGMD

-385 YMPSGAQGGITQR
+385 YMPSGAQGGISQR
-398 WAYETTSYY
+398 WAYETTSY
-407 AADATLDE
+407 ATDATLDE
-415 VLGQT
+415 VLGQN
-420 DTRFAFVRVSQ
+420 DSRFAFVRVSQ
-431 FNALRALLGEKP
+431 YNALRALLGEKP

-456 FELLDGFWEA
+456 FTPLDGFWEA

-493 TGSAASVSGVLV
+493 TSAASVTGALV

-516 PAMTSLD
+516 PAKTSLD
-523 VMYSGS
+523 VTYSGS

-537 QDACEAACGPAES
+537 QDACEAACGPADS
-550 RVEEAWPVYFMETR
+550 RGVEAWPVCFMETR
-564 QAIADNTVGLTVVTT
+564 QAMADSTVGLTVVTT

-584 IGLTLL
+584 IGLILL

-629 KVQVGVYFVFPL
+629 MVQVGVYFVFPL

-653 SINGLVSLV
+653 SINGLISLA
-662 TGFHVSNALVATVCF
+662 TGFDVSNALVATVCF

>member
-16 DFFVFFIT
+16 DFSVFFIT

-41 TAVINLTELQLE
+41 TAVINLTEQQSE
-53 SVSAVMRILSGV
+53 AVSAVMRMLSSV

-109 VMETLVVGVAAL
+109 VMETLAVGVAAL
-121 VVGLMLGVLLSQ
+121 VVGLVLGVLLSQ

-163 ACFAAI
+163 ACYAAI

-255 FLLRFLQSRPSVY
+255 FLLRFLQGRPGVY

-302 CSVCTGFSVSRG
+302 CGVCTGFSVSRG

-334 GPIFAGMD
+334 GLMIAGMD

-385 YMPSGAQGGITQR
+385 YMPSGAQGGISQR
-398 WAYETTSYY
+398 WAYETTSY
-407 AADATLDE
+407 ATDATLDE
-415 VLGQT
+415 VLGQN
-420 DTRFAFVRVSQ
+420 DSRFAFVRVSQ
-431 FNALRALLGEKP
+431 YNALRALLGEKP

-456 FELLDGFWEA
+456 FTPLDGFWEA

-493 TGSAASVSGVLV
+493 TSAASVTGALV

-516 PAMTSLD
+516 PAKTSLD
-523 VMYSGS
+523 VTYSGS

-550 RVEEAWPVYFMETR
+550 RGVEAWPVCFMETR
-564 QAIADNTVGLTVVTT
+564 QAMADSTVGLTVVTT

-584 IGLTLL
+584 IGLILL

-629 KVQVGVYFVFPL
+629 MVQVGVYFVFPL

-653 SINGLVSLV
+653 SINGLISLA
-662 TGFHVSNALVATVCF
+662 TGFDVSNALVATVCF

>member
-16 DFFVFFIT
+16 DFSVFFIT
-24 LVFGVCAFYAFA
+24 LVFGVCVFYAFA

-41 TAVINLTELQLE
+41 TAVIDLNELQSE
-53 SVSAVMRILSGV
+53 AVATVTRMLSGV

-109 VMETLVVGVAAL
+109 VMETLAVGVAAL

-180 VSRYRLIDLINAD
+180 VSRYKLIDLINAD
-193 KVSEKVKARSLPV
+193 KVSEKVKVRSLPV
-206 CVVLF
+206 SVVLF
-211 LVSLVLMG
+211 VVSLVLMG

-228 GVMSDKF
+228 GIMSDKF
-235 GQATALVSVGTAL
+235 GLATALVTVGTAL

-255 FLLRFLQSRPSVY
+255 FLLRFLQGRPGVY

-302 CSVCTGFSVSRG
+302 CGVCTGFSVSRG
-314 ISDALEKG
+314 LSDALEKG

-334 GPIFAGMD
+334 GLMIAGMD
-342 DADYDLPE
+342 DADYGLAE

-361 MVAAMRRKVSDW
+361 MVAGMRRKVSDW
-373 DDIVSATAQVNQ
+373 DDIVSASAQVNQ
-385 YMPSGAQGGITQR
+385 YMPFGAQGGVSQR
-398 WAYETTSYY
+398 WAYETTSY

-415 VLGQT
+415 VLGQNYS
-420 DTRFAFVRVSQ
+420 RFAFVRVSQ
-431 FNALRALLGEKP
+431 YNALRALLGEKP

-456 FELLDGFWEA
+456 FAPLDGFWEA
-466 FIDQHPGFEALGTTL
+466 FIEQHPGFEALGTTL
-481 HPRGMAHETLCN
+481 HPRGMAHETLYN
-493 TGSAASVSGVLV
+493 TSAASVTGVFV
-505 VPDEVLPDDLV
+505 VADEVLPADLV
-516 PAMTSLD
+516 PAVTSLD
-523 VMYSGS
+523 VTYSGS

-537 QDACEAACGPAES
+537 QDACEAACGPADS
-550 RVEEAWPVYFMETR
+550 RGVEAWPVCFMETR
-564 QAIADNTVGLTVVTT
+564 QAMADSTVGLTVVTT

-584 IGLTLL
+584 IGLILL

-629 KVQVGVYFVFPL
+629 MVQVGVYFVFPL

-653 SINGLVSLV
+653 SINGLISLA
-662 TGFHVSNALVATVCF
+662 TGFDVSNALVATVCF

>member
-16 DFFVFFIT
+16 DFSVFFIT

-41 TAVINLTELQLE
+41 TAVINLTEQQSE
-53 SVSAVMRILSGV
+53 AVSAVMRILSEV

-109 VMETLVVGVAAL
+109 VMETLAVGVAAL
-121 VVGLMLGVLLSQ
+121 VVGLVLGVLLSQ

-180 VSRYRLIDLINAD
+180 VSRCRLIDLINAD
-193 KVSEKVKARSLPV
+193 KVSEKVKARSLPIS
-206 CVVLF
+206 VVLF

-255 FLLRFLQSRPSVY
+255 FLLRFLQGRPGVY

-302 CSVCTGFSVSRG
+302 CGVCTGFSVSRG

-334 GPIFAGMD
+334 GLMIAGMD

-385 YMPSGAQGGITQR
+385 YMPSGARGGISQR
-398 WAYETTSYY
+398 WAYETTSY

-415 VLGQT
+415 VLGQN
-420 DTRFAFVRVSQ
+420 DSRFAFVRVSQ
-431 FNALRALLGEKP
+431 YNALRALLGEKP

-456 FELLDGFWEA
+456 FTPLDGFWEA

-481 HPRGMAHETLCN
+481 HPRGMAHETLYN
-493 TGSAASVSGVLV
+493 TSAASVTGVFV

-523 VMYSGS
+523 VTYSGS

-537 QDACEAACGPAES
+537 QDACEAACGPADS
-550 RVEEAWPVYFMETR
+550 RGVEAWPVCFMETR
-564 QAIADNTVGLTVVTT
+564 QVMADSTVGLTVVTT

-584 IGLTLL
+584 IGLILL

-629 KVQVGVYFVFPL
+629 MVQVGVYFVFPL

-653 SINGLVSLV
+653 SINGLISLA
-662 TGFHVSNALVATVCF
+662 TGFDVSNALVATVCF

>member
-16 DFFVFFIT
+16 DFSVFFIT

-41 TAVINLTELQLE
+41 TAVINLTEQQSE
-53 SVSAVMRILSGV
+53 AVSAVMRMLSSV

-109 VMETLVVGVAAL
+109 VMETLAVGVAAL
-121 VVGLMLGVLLSQ
+121 VVGLVLGVLLSQ

-163 ACFAAI
+163 ACYAAI

-255 FLLRFLQSRPSVY
+255 FLLRFLQGRPGVY

-302 CSVCTGFSVSRG
+302 CGVCTGFSVSRG

-334 GPIFAGMD
+334 GLMIAGMD

-385 YMPSGAQGGITQR
+385 YMPSGAQGGISQR
-398 WAYETTSYY
+398 WAYETTSY
-407 AADATLDE
+407 ATDATLDE
-415 VLGQT
+415 VLGQN
-420 DTRFAFVRVSQ
+420 DSRFAFVRVSQ
-431 FNALRALLGEKP
+431 YNALRALLGEKP

-456 FELLDGFWEA
+456 FTPLDGFWEA

-493 TGSAASVSGVLV
+493 TSAASVTGALV

-516 PAMTSLD
+516 PAKTSLD
-523 VMYSGS
+523 VTYSGS

-537 QDACEAACGPAES
+537 QDACEAACGPADS
-550 RVEEAWPVYFMETR
+550 RGVEAWPVCFMETR
-564 QAIADNTVGLTVVTT
+564 QAMADSTVGLTVVTT

-584 IGLTLL
+584 IGLILL

-629 KVQVGVYFVFPL
+629 MVQVGVYFVFPL

-653 SINGLVSLV
+653 SINGLISLA
-662 TGFHVSNALVATVCF
+662 TGFDVSNALVATVCF

>member
-16 DFFVFFIT
+16 DFSVFFIT

-41 TAVINLTELQLE
+41 TAVINLTEQQSE
-53 SVSAVMRILSGV
+53 AVSAVMRILSSV

-109 VMETLVVGVAAL
+109 VMETLAVGVAAL
-121 VVGLMLGVLLSQ
+121 VVGLVLGVLLSQ

-163 ACFAAI
+163 ACYAAI

-255 FLLRFLQSRPSVY
+255 FLLRFLQGRPGVY

-302 CSVCTGFSVSRG
+302 CGVCTGFSVSRG

-334 GPIFAGMD
+334 GLMIAGMD

-385 YMPSGAQGGITQR
+385 YMPSGAQGGISQR
-398 WAYETTSYY
+398 WAYETTSY
-407 AADATLDE
+407 ATDATLDE
-415 VLGQT
+415 VLGQN
-420 DTRFAFVRVSQ
+420 DSRFAFVRVSQ
-431 FNALRALLGEKP
+431 YNALRALLGEKP

-456 FELLDGFWEA
+456 FAPLDGFWEA

-493 TGSAASVSGVLV
+493 TSAASVTGALV

-516 PAMTSLD
+516 PAKTSLD
-523 VMYSGS
+523 VTYSGS

-537 QDACEAACGPAES
+537 QDACEAACGPADS
-550 RVEEAWPVYFMETR
+550 RGVEAWPVCFMETR
-564 QAIADNTVGLTVVTT
+564 QAMADSTVGLTVVTT

-584 IGLTLL
+584 IGLILL

-629 KVQVGVYFVFPL
+629 MVQVGVYFVFPL

-653 SINGLVSLV
+653 SINGLISLA
-662 TGFHVSNALVATVCF
+662 TGFDVSNALVATVCF

-699 PALR
+699 LALR

>member
-16 DFFVFFIT
+16 DFSVFFIT
-24 LVFGVCAFYAFA
+24 LVFGVCTFYAFA

-53 SVSAVMRILSGV
+53 ALIAVMRILSGV

-109 VMETLVVGVAAL
+109 VMETLAVGVAAL
-121 VVGLMLGVLLSQ
+121 VVGLVLGVLLSQ
-133 VMMYVTANLF
+133 VMMYVTANFF

-180 VSRYRLIDLINAD
+180 VSCYRLIDLINAD

-302 CSVCTGFSVSRG
+302 CGVCTGFSVSRG

-322 SPYDASINAYPR
+322 SPYDASINAYP
-334 GPIFAGMD
+334 GGMMVVGMD

-385 YMPSGAQGGITQR
+385 YMPSGAQGGISQR
-398 WAYETTSYY
+398 WAYETTSY
-407 AADATLDE
+407 ATDATLDD
-415 VLGQT
+415 VLGHNES
-420 DTRFAFVRVSQ
+420 RFAFVRVSQ
-431 FNALRALLGEKP
+431 YNALRALLGEKP

-456 FELLDGFWEA
+456 FTPLDGFWEA

-493 TGSAASVSGVLV
+493 TSAASVTGVLV
-505 VPDEVLPDDLV
+505 VPDEALPDDLV

-523 VMYSGS
+523 VTYSGS

-537 QDACEAACGPAES
+537 QDACEAACGPADS
-550 RVEEAWPVYFMETR
+550 RGVEAWPVCFMETR
-564 QAIADNTVGLTVVTT
+564 QAMADSTVGLTVVTT

-584 IGLTLL
+584 IGLILL

-629 KVQVGVYFVFPL
+629 MVQVGVYFVFPL

-653 SINGLVSLV
+653 SINGLISLA
-662 TGFHVSNALVATVCF
+662 TGFDVSNALVATVCF

>member
-16 DFFVFFIT
+16 DFSVFFIT

-41 TAVINLTELQLE
+41 TAVINLTEQQSE
-53 SVSAVMRILSGV
+53 AVSAVMRILSSV

-109 VMETLVVGVAAL
+109 VMETLAVGVAAL
-121 VVGLMLGVLLSQ
+121 VVGLVLGVLLSQ

-163 ACFAAI
+163 ACYAAI

-228 GVMSDKF
+228 GVMSDTF

-255 FLLRFLQSRPSVY
+255 FLLRFLQGRPGVY

-302 CSVCTGFSVSRG
+302 CGVCTGFSVSRG

-334 GPIFAGMD
+334 GLMIAGMD

-385 YMPSGAQGGITQR
+385 YMPSGAQGGISQR
-398 WAYETTSYY
+398 WAYETTSY
-407 AADATLDE
+407 ATDATLDE
-415 VLGQT
+415 VLGQN
-420 DTRFAFVRVSQ
+420 DSRFAFVRVSQ
-431 FNALRALLGEKP
+431 YNALRALLGEKP

-456 FELLDGFWEA
+456 FTPLDGFWEA

-493 TGSAASVSGVLV
+493 TSAASVTGALV

-516 PAMTSLD
+516 PAKTSLD
-523 VMYSGS
+523 VTYSGS

-537 QDACEAACGPAES
+537 QDACEAACGPADS
-550 RVEEAWPVYFMETR
+550 RGVEAWPVCFMETR
-564 QAIADNTVGLTVVTT
+564 QAMADSTVGLTVVTT

-584 IGLTLL
+584 IGLILL

-629 KVQVGVYFVFPL
+629 MVQVGVYFVFPL

-653 SINGLVSLV
+653 SINCLISLA
-662 TGFHVSNALVATVCF
+662 TGFDVSNALVATVCF

>member
-16 DFFVFFIT
+16 DFSVFFIT
-24 LVFGVCAFYAFA
+24 LVFGVCVFYAFA

-41 TAVINLTELQLE
+41 TAVIDLNELQSE
-53 SVSAVMRILSGV
+53 AVATVTRMLSGV

-109 VMETLVVGVAAL
+109 VMETLAVGVAAL
-121 VVGLMLGVLLSQ
+121 VVGLVLGVLLSQ

-180 VSRYRLIDLINAD
+180 VSRYKLIDLINAD
-193 KVSEKVKARSLPV
+193 KVSEKVKVRSLPV

-211 LVSLVLMG
+211 VVSLVLMG

-228 GVMSDKF
+228 GIMSDKF
-235 GQATALVSVGTAL
+235 GLATALVTVGTAL

-255 FLLRFLQSRPSVY
+255 FLLRFLQGRPGVY

-302 CSVCTGFSVSRG
+302 CGVCTGFSVSRG
-314 ISDALEKG
+314 LSDALEKG

-334 GPIFAGMD
+334 GLMIAGMD
-342 DADYDLPE
+342 DADYDLFE

-361 MVAAMRRKVSDW
+361 MVAGMRRKVSDW
-373 DDIVSATAQVNQ
+373 DDIVSASAQVNQ
-385 YMPSGAQGGITQR
+385 YMPFGAQGGISQR
-398 WAYETTSYY
+398 WAYETTSY
-407 AADATLDE
+407 AADATLNE
-415 VLGQT
+415 VLGQN
-420 DTRFAFVRVSQ
+420 DSRFAFVRVSQ
-431 FNALRALLGEKP
+431 YNALRALLGEKP

-456 FELLDGFWEA
+456 FAPLDGFWEA

-493 TGSAASVSGVLV
+493 TSAASVTGVLV

-523 VMYSGS
+523 VTYSGS

-537 QDACEAACGPAES
+537 QDACEAACGPADS
-550 RVEEAWPVYFMETR
+550 RGVEAWPVCFMETR
-564 QAIADNTVGLTVVTT
+564 QAMADSTVGLTVVTT

-584 IGLTLL
+584 IGLIFL

-616 ELGAEPAQIRGAL
+616 ELGAEPTQIRGAL
-629 KVQVGVYFVFPL
+629 MVQAGVYFVFPL

-653 SINGLVSLV
+653 SINGLISLA
-662 TGFHVSNALVATVCF
+662 TGFGVSNALVATVCF

-687 LTYQTSKAMVLR
+687 LTYQISKAMVLR

>member
-16 DFFVFFIT
+16 DFSVFFIT

-41 TAVINLTELQLE
+41 TAVINLTELQ
-53 SVSAVMRILSGV
+53 SAAVSAVMRILSGV

-109 VMETLVVGVAAL
+109 VMETLAVGVAAL
-121 VVGLMLGVLLSQ
+121 VVGLVLGVLLSQ

-206 CVVLF
+206 SVVLF

-235 GQATALVSVGTAL
+235 GLATALVSVGTAL

-255 FLLRFLQSRPSVY
+255 FLLRFLQGRPGVY
-268 LRGLNAFTLRQLNS
+268 LHGLNAFTLRQLNS

-302 CSVCTGFSVSRG
+302 CGVCTGFSVSRG

-334 GPIFAGMD
+334 GLMIAGMD

-385 YMPSGAQGGITQR
+385 YMPSGAQGGISQR
-398 WAYETTSYY
+398 WAYETTSY
-407 AADATLDE
+407 ATDATLDE
-415 VLGQT
+415 VLGQN
-420 DTRFAFVRVSQ
+420 DSRFAFVRVSQ
-431 FNALRALLGEKP
+431 YNALRALLGEKP

-456 FELLDGFWEA
+456 FTPLDGFWEA

-493 TGSAASVSGVLV
+493 TSAASVTGVLV

-523 VMYSGS
+523 VTYSGS

-537 QDACEAACGPAES
+537 QDACEAACGPADS
-550 RVEEAWPVYFMETR
+550 RGVEAWPVCFMETR
-564 QAIADNTVGLTVVTT
+564 QVMADSTVGLTVVTT

-584 IGLTLL
+584 IGLILL

-629 KVQVGVYFVFPL
+629 MVQVGVYFVFPL

-653 SINGLVSLV
+653 SINGLISLA
-662 TGFHVSNALVATVCF
+662 TGFDVSNALVATVCF

>member
-16 DFFVFFIT
+16 DFSVFFIT

-41 TAVINLTELQLE
+41 TAVINLTELQSE
-53 SVSAVMRILSGV
+53 AVSAVMRMLSSV

-109 VMETLVVGVAAL
+109 VMETLAVGVAAL
-121 VVGLMLGVLLSQ
+121 VVGLVLGVLLSQ

-163 ACFAAI
+163 ACYAAI

-228 GVMSDKF
+228 GVMSDTF

-255 FLLRFLQSRPSVY
+255 FLLRFLQGRPGVY

-302 CSVCTGFSVSRG
+302 CGVCTGFSVSRG

-334 GPIFAGMD
+334 GLMIAGMD

-385 YMPSGAQGGITQR
+385 YMPSGAQGGISQR
-398 WAYETTSYY
+398 WAYETTSY
-407 AADATLDE
+407 ATDATLDE
-415 VLGQT
+415 VLGQN
-420 DTRFAFVRVSQ
+420 DSRFAFVRVSQ
-431 FNALRALLGEKP
+431 YNALRALLGEKP

-456 FELLDGFWEA
+456 FTPLDGFWEA

-493 TGSAASVSGVLV
+493 TSAASVTGALV

-516 PAMTSLD
+516 PAKTSLD
-523 VMYSGS
+523 VTYSGS

-537 QDACEAACGPAES
+537 QDACEAACGPADS
-550 RVEEAWPVYFMETR
+550 RGVEAWPVCFMETR
-564 QAIADNTVGLTVVTT
+564 QAMADSTVGLTVVTT

-584 IGLTLL
+584 IGLILL

-629 KVQVGVYFVFPL
+629 MVQVGVYFVFPL

-653 SINGLVSLV
+653 SINGLISLA
-662 TGFHVSNALVATVCF
+662 TGFDVSNALVATVCF

>member
-16 DFFVFFIT
+16 DFSVFFIT
-24 LVFGVCAFYAFA
+24 LVFGVCAFYAYA

-41 TAVINLTELQLE
+41 TAVINLTELQ
-53 SVSAVMRILSGV
+53 SAAVSAVMRILSGV

-109 VMETLVVGVAAL
+109 VMETLAVGVAAL
-121 VVGLMLGVLLSQ
+121 VLGLVLGVLLSQ

-206 CVVLF
+206 SVVLF

-255 FLLRFLQSRPSVY
+255 FLLRFLQGRPGVY

-302 CSVCTGFSVSRG
+302 CGVCTGFSVSRG

-334 GPIFAGMD
+334 GLVIAGMD

-361 MVAAMRRKVSDW
+361 MVTAMRRKVSDW

-385 YMPSGAQGGITQR
+385 YMPSGAQGGISQR
-398 WAYETTSYY
+398 WAYETTSY
-407 AADATLDE
+407 ATDATLDE
-415 VLGQT
+415 VLGQN
-420 DTRFAFVRVSQ
+420 DSRFAFVRVSQ
-431 FNALRALLGEKP
+431 YNALRALLGEKP

-456 FELLDGFWEA
+456 FTPLDGFWEA

-493 TGSAASVSGVLV
+493 TSAASVTGVLV

-523 VMYSGS
+523 VTYSGS

-537 QDACEAACGPAES
+537 QDACEAACGPADS
-550 RVEEAWPVYFMETR
+550 RGVEAWPVCFMETR
-564 QAIADNTVGLTVVTT
+564 QVMADSTVGLTVVTI

-584 IGLTLL
+584 IGLILL

-629 KVQVGVYFVFPL
+629 MVQVGVYFVFPL

-653 SINGLVSLV
+653 SINGLISLA
-662 TGFHVSNALVATVCF
+662 TGFDVSNALVATVCF

>member
-16 DFFVFFIT
+16 DFSVFFIT

-41 TAVINLTELQLE
+41 IAVINLTELQSE
-53 SVSAVMRILSGV
+53 AVSAVMRILSGV

-109 VMETLVVGVAAL
+109 VMETLAVGVAAL
-121 VVGLMLGVLLSQ
+121 VVGLVLGVLLSQ
-133 VMMYVTANLF
+133 VMLYVTANLF

-302 CSVCTGFSVSRG
+302 CGVCTGFSVSRG

-334 GPIFAGMD
+334 GLMIAGMD

-385 YMPSGAQGGITQR
+385 YMPSGAQGGISLR
-398 WAYETTSYY
+398 WAYETTSY
-407 AADATLDE
+407 ATDATLDD
-415 VLGQT
+415 VLGHNES
-420 DTRFAFVRVSQ
+420 RFAFVRVSQ
-431 FNALRALLGEKP
+431 YNALRALLGEKP

-456 FELLDGFWEA
+456 FAPLDGFWEA

-481 HPRGMAHETLCN
+481 HPRGMVHETLCN
-493 TGSAASVSGVLV
+493 TSAASVTGVLV

-523 VMYSGS
+523 VTYSGS

-537 QDACEAACGPAES
+537 QDACEAASGPADS
-550 RVEEAWPVYFMETR
+550 RAEEAWPVCFMETR
-564 QAIADNTVGLTVVTT
+564 QAMADSTVGLTVVST

-584 IGLTLL
+584 IGLILL

-629 KVQVGVYFVFPL
+629 MVQVGVYFVFPL

-653 SINGLVSLV
+653 SINGLISLA
-662 TGFHVSNALVATVCF
+662 TGFDVSNALVATVCF

>member
-16 DFFVFFIT
+16 DFSVFFIT

-41 TAVINLTELQLE
+41 TAVINLTELQSE
-53 SVSAVMRILSGV
+53 AVSAVMRMLSSV

-109 VMETLVVGVAAL
+109 VMETLAVGVAAL
-121 VVGLMLGVLLSQ
+121 VVGLVLGVLLSQ

-163 ACFAAI
+163 ACYAAI
-169 FALSLLLNVRE
+169 FALSLLLSVRE

-206 CVVLF
+206 SVVLF

-255 FLLRFLQSRPSVY
+255 FLLRFLQGRPGVY

-302 CSVCTGFSVSRG
+302 CGVCTGFSVSRG
-314 ISDALEKG
+314 FSDALEKG

-334 GPIFAGMD
+334 GLMIAGMD

-385 YMPSGAQGGITQR
+385 YMPSGAQGGISQR
-398 WAYETTSYY
+398 WAYETTSY
-407 AADATLDE
+407 ATDATLDE
-415 VLGQT
+415 VLRQN
-420 DTRFAFVRVSQ
+420 DSRFAFVRVSQ
-431 FNALRALLGEKP
+431 YNALRALLGEKP

-456 FELLDGFWEA
+456 FTPLDGFWEA

-493 TGSAASVSGVLV
+493 TSAASVTGVLV

-523 VMYSGS
+523 VTYSGS

-537 QDACEAACGPAES
+537 QDACEAACGPADS
-550 RVEEAWPVYFMETR
+550 RGVEAWPVCFMETR
-564 QAIADNTVGLTVVTT
+564 QVMADSTVGLTVVTT

-584 IGLTLL
+584 IGLILL

-629 KVQVGVYFVFPL
+629 MVQVGVYFVFPL

-653 SINGLVSLV
+653 SINGLISLA
-662 TGFHVSNALVATVCF
+662 TGFDVSNALVATVCF

>member
-16 DFFVFFIT
+16 DFSVFFIT

-41 TAVINLTELQLE
+41 TAVINLTEQQSE
-53 SVSAVMRILSGV
+53 AVSAVMRMLSSV

-109 VMETLVVGVAAL
+109 VMETLAVGVAAL
-121 VVGLMLGVLLSQ
+121 VVGLVLGVLLSQ

-163 ACFAAI
+163 ACYAAI

-228 GVMSDKF
+228 GVMSDTF

-255 FLLRFLQSRPSVY
+255 FLLRFLQGRPGVY

-302 CSVCTGFSVSRG
+302 CGVCTGFSVSRG

-334 GPIFAGMD
+334 GLMIAGMD

-385 YMPSGAQGGITQR
+385 YMPSGAQGGISQR
-398 WAYETTSYY
+398 WAYETTSY
-407 AADATLDE
+407 ATDATLDE
-415 VLGQT
+415 VLGQN
-420 DTRFAFVRVSQ
+420 DSRFAFVRVSQ
-431 FNALRALLGEKP
+431 YNALRALLGEKP

-456 FELLDGFWEA
+456 FTPLDGFWEA

-493 TGSAASVSGVLV
+493 TSAASVTGALV

-516 PAMTSLD
+516 PAKTSLD
-523 VMYSGS
+523 VTYSGS

-537 QDACEAACGPAES
+537 QDACEAACGPADS
-550 RVEEAWPVYFMETR
+550 RGVEAWPVCFMETR
-564 QAIADNTVGLTVVTT
+564 QAMADSTVGLTVVTT

-584 IGLTLL
+584 IGLILL

-629 KVQVGVYFVFPL
+629 MVQVGVYFVFPL

-653 SINGLVSLV
+653 SINGLISLA
-662 TGFHVSNALVATVCF
+662 TGFDVSNALVATVCF

>member
-16 DFFVFFIT
+16 DFSVFFIT

-41 TAVINLTELQLE
+41 TAVINLTELQSE
-53 SVSAVMRILSGV
+53 AVSAVMRMLSSV

-109 VMETLVVGVAAL
+109 VMETLAVGVAAL
-121 VVGLMLGVLLSQ
+121 VVGLVLGVLLSQ

-163 ACFAAI
+163 ACYAAI

-206 CVVLF
+206 SVVLF

-255 FLLRFLQSRPSVY
+255 FLLRFLQGRPGVY

-302 CSVCTGFSVSRG
+302 CGVCTGFSVSRG

-334 GPIFAGMD
+334 GPVIVGMD

-385 YMPSGAQGGITQR
+385 YMPSGAQGGISQR
-398 WAYETTSYY
+398 WAYETTSY
-407 AADATLDE
+407 ATDATLDE
-415 VLGQT
+415 VLGQN
-420 DTRFAFVRVSQ
+420 DSRFAFVRVSQ
-431 FNALRALLGEKP
+431 YNALRALLGEKP

-456 FELLDGFWEA
+456 FTPLDGFWEA

-493 TGSAASVSGVLV
+493 TSAASVTGVLV

-523 VMYSGS
+523 VTYSGS

-537 QDACEAACGPAES
+537 QDACEAACGPADS
-550 RVEEAWPVYFMETR
+550 RGVEAWPVCFMETR
-564 QAIADNTVGLTVVTT
+564 QVMADSTVGLTVVTT

-584 IGLTLL
+584 IGLILL

-616 ELGAEPAQIRGAL
+616 ELGAEPTQIRGAL
-629 KVQVGVYFVFPL
+629 MVQVGVYFVFPL

-653 SINGLVSLV
+653 SINGLISLA
-662 TGFHVSNALVATVCF
+662 TGFDISNALVATVCF
-677 VVALYGGYFL
+677 VVVLYGGYFL